1 MNRRTVLGLT
11 TTALLCAGVVFSAS
25 HAPAQ
30 QKSLKDQAVGTWTF
44 VSSTG
49 KRADGSPNWGS
60 NPKGLLI
67 LTDNGRYSIQIM
79 RSDRPKYASNNRLK
93 GTAAEHQS
101 TVEGVISN
109 FGSYS
114 IDEAKK
120 TITMRFEGSSFPNQ
134 EGATQERPLTIAGD
148 ELRYTNPSPT
158 IGGPA
163 TDLIWRRAK

>member
-11 TTALLCAGVVFSAS
+11 TASLLCIGVVFSATQ
-25 HAPAQ
+25 APA

-67 LTDNGRYSIQIM
+67 LTDNGRFSIQIM

-93 GTAAEHQS
+93 GTSAEHQS

-120 TITMRFEGSSFPNQ
+120 MITLRFEGSSFPNQ
-134 EGATQERPLTIAGD
+134 EGANQVRPITITGD
-148 ELRYTNPSPT
+148 ELRYTNPAPT